1 MGCGASTPEAA
12 DGAKPAPAGAANVSG
27 SDPDKFFKQV
37 DKVKKSQPGNLCAKH
52 LDKAYY
58 KGLEGEDRETFYK
71 CVKTGIENPDS
82 GMGCYAMT
90 PADLTKFKPFFSKV
104 IGEYHKNDPKCALVH
119 ENDWDISGVGEGG
132 VLDLEKIGMSEPI
145 SMRVRVGR
153 NLAAFN
159 LPGAMDKAER
169 IKFEKTMLP
178 AFDKLIATE
187 GYGGKVYSI
196 TPDFGDGEKNPNF
209 IDDAKY
215 QELVAS
221 HVMFK
226 DMDADPYLKSA
237 GISSDWPYGRGCW
250 MSDDGQKIIWIG
262 EEDHLRI
269 MVMKKG
275 SLINEVFSELKTM
288 LDLVETLEVCK
299 FAKDEQ
305 YGYITS
311 CPTNL
316 GTGMRASVHVKVPN
330 LTKDGTD
337 KRAKE
342 VAGPLGLS
350 VRGTGGE
357 HTPIGADGTVDISPR
372 ARLFI
377 KECEIVEA
385 LYNGVK
391 LLMEAEAAAGA
402 A

>member
-1 MGCGASTPEAA
+1 M
-12 DGAKPAPAGAANVSG
+12 
-27 SDPDKFFKQV
+27 
-37 DKVKKSQPGNLCAKH
+37 SQ
-52 LDKAYY
+52 
-58 KGLEGEDRETFYK
+58 
-71 CVKTGIENPDS
+71 
-82 GMGCYAMT
+82 
-90 PADLTKFKPFFSKV
+90 FKPFFGKV
-104 IGEYHKNDPKCALVH
+104 IGDYHKQEHSCALNPIPNPNPEPNPNPNPKPNPNPSPNPNPNPNQDPECALIH
-119 ENDWDISGVGEGG
+119 ENNWDISGVGEGG
-132 VLDLEKIGMSEPI
+132 VLDLEKIGMTEPI

-215 QELVAS
+215 QELVKA

-385 LYNGVK
+385 LYKGVE
-391 LLMEAEAAAGA
+391 LLMKAEAEAGA
-402 A
+402 E

>member
-1 MGCGASTPEAA
+1 
-12 DGAKPAPAGAANVSG
+12 
-27 SDPDKFFKQV
+27 
-37 DKVKKSQPGNLCAKH
+37 
-52 LDKAYY
+52 
-58 KGLEGEDRETFYK
+58 
-71 CVKTGIENPDS
+71 
-82 GMGCYAMT
+82 MT
-90 PADLTKFKPFFSKV
+90 DLTKFKPFFSKV
-104 IGEYHKNDPKCALVH
+104 IGEYHKNDPKCALKH
-119 ENDWDISGVGEGG
+119 ANDWDISGVGEGG
-132 VLDLEKIGMSEPI
+132 VLDLQKIGMTEPI

-196 TPDFGDGEKNPNF
+196 TPDFGDGEANPNF

-215 QELVAS
+215 KELVDR
-221 HVMFK
+221 HIMFK

-250 MSDDGQKIIWIG
+250 MSEDSKKIIWFG
-262 EEDHLRI
+262 EEDQLRI

-275 SLINEVFSELKTM
+275 FLINEVFSELKEL
-288 LDLVETLEVCK
+288 LDTVESIDGID
-299 FAKDEQ
+299 FAKDKQ
-305 YGYITS
+305 YGYVTS

-316 GTGMRASVHVKVPN
+316 GTGMRASVHVKLPN
-330 LTKDGTD
+330 LTADGTD
-337 KRAKE
+337 KGAKA

-357 HTPIGADGTVDISPR
+357 HTPIGKDGTVDISPR

-385 LYNGVK
+385 LYKGVEQ
-391 LLMEAEAAAGA
+391 LMAAEAAAGA